1 MVRKTVR
8 PTVVAMLIGNQAVEN
23 YCSGYKSTKSGACGL
38 FQRVTVQTTDPAE
51 DYISPGSGGTTIG
64 DPT

>member
-1 MVRKTVR
+1 
-8 PTVVAMLIGNQAVEN
+8 MLIGNQAVEN